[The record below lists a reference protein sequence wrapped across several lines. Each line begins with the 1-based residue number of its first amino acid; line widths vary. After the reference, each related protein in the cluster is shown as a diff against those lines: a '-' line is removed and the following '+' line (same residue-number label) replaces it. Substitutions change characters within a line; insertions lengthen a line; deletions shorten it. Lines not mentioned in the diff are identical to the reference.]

1 MLLRKMRKKVK
12 IIMWVALILIIPA
25 FIWWGV
31 GPSRDSKRNLLAKV
45 DGIPIS
51 LDQFYQAY
59 NILYNRYAVLFDG
72 LTPEQFKE
80 KIEMLNLEEKTF
92 ERLVETA
99 LLKREIK
106 KRHIKISDD
115 EVARTI
121 QKLPDFRTPEGNFD
135 KVMFQHIIKN
145 TPPDQWKMF
154 EEHIRSMLTF
164 EKLKT
169 EIEDTSPPGE
179 NKAEAYSKW
188 LSDLKTRAKI
198 EQKQELPRLTS
209 EAG

>member
-1 MLLRKMRKKVK
+1 MLLRRMRKKIK
-12 IIMWVALILIIPA
+12 IIMWAALILIIPA

-31 GPSRDSKRNLLAKV
+31 GPSRESKHNLLAKV

-59 NILYNRYAVLFDG
+59 NVLYNRYAELFDG
-72 LTPEQFKE
+72 LTPEQFQE
-80 KIEMLNLEEKTF
+80 KIKTLNLEEKAF
-92 ERLVETA
+92 ERLVENA

-106 KRHIKISDD
+106 KRHITINDD

-121 QKLPDFRTPEGNFD
+121 RKFPDFRTPEGNFD
-135 KVMFQHIIKN
+135 KAAFQQIIKN
-145 TPPDQWKMF
+145 TPPDQWEMF

-188 LSDLKTRAKI
+188 LSDLKARAKI
-198 EQKQELPRLTS
+198 KQKQELPRLTS